1 MSRWLFK
8 TEPTHYSFDDLVESK
23 KAVWDGI
30 TNNLALKHLRGVRK
44 GDEALVYH
52 TGDEK
57 QIVGVAIVT
66 SNPYPDPKQ
75 KDPKLVVVDIKPGR
89 RLNREVTLAEIK
101 ADKALKDFDL
111 VRNSRL
117 SVMPVSDAQWK
128 RLLELAGGITYFSR
142 SHIVS
147 ASPSLSEIHRA
158 STKRASPSRLR

>member
-8 TEPTHYSFDDLVESK
+8 TEPTHYSFDDLAQNK

-44 GDEALVYH
+44 GDEVFIYH

-57 QIVGVAIVT
+57 RLVGIAHIS

-75 KDPKLVVVDIKPGR
+75 NDPKMAVVDIKPGR
-89 RLNREVTLAEIK
+89 RLKRGVTLAEIK
-101 ADKALKDFDL
+101 ADKALKNFDL

-117 SVMPVSDAQWK
+117 SVMPVSDAQWQH
-128 RLLELAGGITYFSR
+128 LLELSG
-142 SHIVS
+142 
-147 ASPSLSEIHRA
+147 E
-158 STKRASPSRLR
+158 